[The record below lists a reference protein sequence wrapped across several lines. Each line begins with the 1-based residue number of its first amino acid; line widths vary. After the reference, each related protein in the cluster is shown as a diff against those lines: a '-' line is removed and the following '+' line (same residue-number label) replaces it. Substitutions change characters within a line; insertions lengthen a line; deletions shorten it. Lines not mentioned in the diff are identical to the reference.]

1 MLQTCGYD
9 QADVAGTPAA
19 PRPGDPADPGYP
31 FTLKQSLLPDA
42 TRRPVAYALL
52 AATVAAFTFLGLA
65 ILGVP
70 GLAGVWAPLAIAA
83 AGASLALLVGSGTS
97 VSLRASQ
104 SPSPS
109 SSSPSLIPAGQIGSR
124 AERGSQD
131 IADMPWA

>member
-1 MLQTCGYD
+1 MLQTWGYD

-52 AATVAAFTFLGLA
+52 AATVAAFTLLGLA

-83 AGASLALLVGSGTS
+83 AGASLALLVVFWDVRLLAGVAIALAIIVVA
-97 VSLRASQ
+97 VSHPGWTDRIAS
-104 SPSPS
+104 
-109 SSSPSLIPAGQIGSR
+109 
-124 AERGSQD
+124 
-131 IADMPWA
+131 